1 MGGNGRFNQ
10 LPRDLGNHGEADFRD
25 SRGPPSLG
33 EVGIDTA
40 TPKEV
45 NAGILRGECFI

>member
-1 MGGNGRFNQ
+1 MGREGSFQ
-10 LPRDLGNHGEADFRD
+10 STPRDLGNHGEADFRD
-25 SRGPPSLG
+25 SQGPPSLG

-45 NAGILRGECFI
+45 NAGILRAECFI